1 MQKVINKIN
10 VKNILDNSNI
20 NDKDKKLILLAL
32 QKNESNILRQ
42 RKTDRYNKPI
52 GTYHNNK
59 GYNSVFHGIDG
70 KFTSLKNLLSTLQV
84 S

>member
-1 MQKVINKIN
+1 M
-10 VKNILDNSNI
+10 
-20 NDKDKKLILLAL
+20 LAL
-32 QKNESNILRQ
+32 KKNESNILRQ

-70 KFTSLKNLLSTLQV
+70 KFTSFKNLLSTLQV

>member
-32 QKNESNILRQ
+32 RKNESNILRQ
-42 RKTDRYNKPI
+42 RKTDR
-52 GTYHNNK
+52 
-59 GYNSVFHGIDG
+59 
-70 KFTSLKNLLSTLQV
+70 V
-84 S
+84 SC